1 MKKKRKDGSWRS
13 RREGVH
19 IRTSTH
25 DVKRSGLFLTV
36 SPRDSHTMRHYAAA
50 DSGKITGR

>member
-1 MKKKRKDGSWRS
+1 MKKKRKEGSWRS